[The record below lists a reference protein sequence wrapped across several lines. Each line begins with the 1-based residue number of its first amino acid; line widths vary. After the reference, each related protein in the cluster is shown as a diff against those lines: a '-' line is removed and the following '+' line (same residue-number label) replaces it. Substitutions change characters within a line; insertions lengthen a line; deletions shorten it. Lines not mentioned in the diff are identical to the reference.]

1 MTEKS
6 KPSQLPDAARV
17 TPVVPT
23 AAAAAPPLAG
33 LRVLVSGASVAG
45 PAVALWLDRY
55 GAEVTVVEKASKLR
69 PGGFAVDFRGNV
81 HAEVL
86 RATGIADEVAA
97 RQTHMGVQRIVDA
110 RDRVL
115 VELPA
120 SMLSGDVEIQ
130 RGDLAEIMYERTRR
144 SVRYVFGDSIASLRQ
159 DDDGVDVAFAR
170 AAPQRYDLVVG
181 ADGLHSHTRALVFGP
196 EERHVRFGGYCFAAF
211 GLPNHLGLDR
221 TARMYTEPGRTVLLS
236 HYGGDPA
243 RALASLV
250 FASDAPPRDRRDVA
264 AQKRLLRER
273 FSGGGWHT
281 ARVLDAL
288 DDADDLY
295 VDALA
300 RSDVDGLARGRV
312 VLLGDAGY
320 GATLGGMGTGCAL
333 VGAYVLAGEL
343 AAAGGA
349 HRAAFAAYEAEVTAF
364 ARGCQKNAA
373 NVGPFFAPATQAAIR
388 RRDRMYRVLATRSMT
403 RVFRRL
409 TLRAAQNIRLKDY
422 PQRYGTRRDVVRG

>member
-1 MTEKS
+1 MTKNS
-6 KPSQLPDAARV
+6 NTIPPDVSRLPHSPAR
-17 TPVVPT
+17 
-23 AAAAAPPLAG
+23 PPLAG

-45 PAVALWLDRY
+45 PAVAFWLDRY
-55 GAEVTVVEKASKLR
+55 GAEVTVVEKAPELR
-69 PGGFAVDFRGNV
+69 PGGFAVDFRGAV

-86 RATGIADEVAA
+86 RAMDIADDVAA
-97 RQTHMGVQRIVDA
+97 RQTHMGAQSVVDA
-110 RDRVL
+110 ADRVL

-120 SMLSGDVEIQ
+120 SMLSGDVEIH
-130 RGDLAEIMYERTRR
+130 RGDLAEIMYERTR
-144 SVRYVFGDSIASLRQ
+144 SGVRYVFGDSIASLRQ
-159 DDDGVDVAFAR
+159 DDDGVDVSFER

-196 EERHVRFGGYCFAAF
+196 EECHVRFGGYYFAAF

-250 FASDAPPRDRRDVA
+250 FASDPLSHDRRDVA
-264 AQKRLLRER
+264 AHKRLLRER
-273 FSGGGWHT
+273 FAGGGWHT
-281 ARVLDAL
+281 AYVLDAL

-295 VDALA
+295 FDALA
-300 RSDVDGLARGRV
+300 RSEVDGLARGRV

-320 GATLGGMGTGCAL
+320 GATMGGMGTGCAL

-343 AAAGGA
+343 AAARGA
-349 HRAAFAAYEAEVTAF
+349 HRAAFAAYEAEMTAF
-364 ARGCQKNAA
+364 ARGCQKTAA

-388 RRDRMYRVLATRSMT
+388 RRDRTYRVLGARVMT
-403 RVFRRL
+403 RVFRRI
-409 TLRAAQNIRLKDY
+409 TLHAAQNIRLKDY
-422 PQRYGTRRDVVRG
+422 PRCYGARRDTTRE